1 MIGPGEATAAEVAV
15 AEEVGA
21 RLVDLGATIVTGGL
35 GGVMEAACRGAKSR
49 RGLTIGLLPGLDRS
63 EANGWVDVAI
73 ATGLGEIRNA
83 LIVRTSDALVAI
95 GGGAGTLSEIG
106 FALKLGR
113 PVIGVGTFEVEG
125 VVQVGTAAVRTGA
138 RHAPPVPTPT
148 PGTGRRLREHVA
160 RAEQADGEAERDVER
175 QPRTIEV
182 GHGSRLCGAAR
193 NGTRAM

>member
-1 MIGPGEATAAEVAV
+1 VTETRYVAVVGAGDATAAELAL

-21 RLVDLGATIVTGGL
+21 RLVELGATVVTGGL

-49 RGLTIGLLPGLDRS
+49 RGQTVGLLPGHDRS

-73 ATGLGEIRNA
+73 ATGLGELRNG

-113 PVIGVGTFEVEG
+113 PVIGLGTFAVDG
-125 VVQVGTAAVRTGA
+125 VVQAQSAAEA
-138 RHAPPVPTPT
+138 SALA
-148 PGTGRRLREHVA
+148 LR
-160 RAEQADGEAERDVER
+160 
-175 QPRTIEV
+175 
-182 GHGSRLCGAAR
+182 
-193 NGTRAM
+193 

>member
-21 RLVDLGATIVTGGL
+21 LLVDLGATVVTGGL
-35 GGVMEAACRGAKSR
+35 GGVMEAASRGAKSR
-49 RGLTIGLLPGLDRS
+49 RGVTIGLLPGLDRS

-83 LIVRTSDALVAI
+83 LIVRTSDALVAV

-125 VVQVGTAAVRTGA
+125 VVQVTSAAEA
-138 RHAPPVPTPT
+138 AELA
-148 PGTGRRLREHVA
+148 LR
-160 RAEQADGEAERDVER
+160 
-175 QPRTIEV
+175 
-182 GHGSRLCGAAR
+182 
-193 NGTRAM
+193 

>member
-1 MIGPGEATAAEVAV
+1 MKRCVAVIGPGDASAAELAI

-21 RLVDLGATIVTGGL
+21 RLVDLGATVVTGGL
-35 GGVMEAACRGAKSR
+35 GGVMEAASRGAKSR

-83 LIVRTSDALVAI
+83 LIVRTSDALVAV
-95 GGGAGTLSEIG
+95 GGGVGTLSEIG

-125 VVQVGTAAVRTGA
+125 VVQVSSAAEA
-138 RHAPPVPTPT
+138 AELA
-148 PGTGRRLREHVA
+148 LR
-160 RAEQADGEAERDVER
+160 
-175 QPRTIEV
+175 
-182 GHGSRLCGAAR
+182 
-193 NGTRAM
+193 

>member
-1 MIGPGEATAAEVAV
+1 VKRCVGVIGPGDASAAEVAA

-21 RLVDLGATIVTGGL
+21 RLVDLGATVVTGGL

-49 RGLTIGLLPGLDRS
+49 RGVTIGLLPGFDRN

-95 GGGAGTLSEIG
+95 GGGAGTLSEIA

-125 VVQVGTAAVRTGA
+125 VVQVESAAQAAELAVR
-138 RHAPPVPTPT
+138 
-148 PGTGRRLREHVA
+148 
-160 RAEQADGEAERDVER
+160 
-175 QPRTIEV
+175 
-182 GHGSRLCGAAR
+182 
-193 NGTRAM
+193 

>member
-1 MIGPGEATAAEVAV
+1 MSRYVAVVGSGEATAAELAL

-21 RLVDLGATIVTGGL
+21 QLADLGAAVVTGGL

-73 ATGLGEIRNA
+73 ATGLGELRNG
-83 LIVRTSDALVAI
+83 LVVRAADALVAI

-113 PVIGVGTFEVEG
+113 PVIGLGTFEADG
-125 VVQVGTAAVRTGA
+125 VTQVASAAEAAALAVR
-138 RHAPPVPTPT
+138 
-148 PGTGRRLREHVA
+148 
-160 RAEQADGEAERDVER
+160 
-175 QPRTIEV
+175 
-182 GHGSRLCGAAR
+182 
-193 NGTRAM
+193 

>member
-1 MIGPGEATAAEVAV
+1 VKRCVGVVGPGDASAAELAV

-21 RLVDLGATIVTGGL
+21 RLVDLGATVVTGGL

-83 LIVRTSDALVAI
+83 LIVRTSDALVVV

-106 FALKLGR
+106 FALKHGR
-113 PVIGVGTFEVEG
+113 PVIGIGTFQVEG
-125 VVQVGTAAVRTGA
+125 VVQVASAAEAADLAVR
-138 RHAPPVPTPT
+138 
-148 PGTGRRLREHVA
+148 
-160 RAEQADGEAERDVER
+160 
-175 QPRTIEV
+175 
-182 GHGSRLCGAAR
+182 
-193 NGTRAM
+193 

>member
-1 MIGPGEATAAEVAV
+1 MKRCVGVIGPGDASAEEVAA

-21 RLVDLGATIVTGGL
+21 RLVDLGATVVTGGL

-49 RGLTIGLLPGLDRS
+49 RGVTIGLLPGFDRN

-95 GGGAGTLSEIG
+95 GGGAGTLSEIA

-125 VVQVGTAAVRTGA
+125 VVQVESAAHAAELAVR
-138 RHAPPVPTPT
+138 
-148 PGTGRRLREHVA
+148 
-160 RAEQADGEAERDVER
+160 
-175 QPRTIEV
+175 
-182 GHGSRLCGAAR
+182 
-193 NGTRAM
+193 